1 MAGLSS
7 VWTVEIELASNA
19 FPVVSI
25 IQVSK
30 TEALFFKQGML
41 FTVDLPKN
49 LILLF

>member
-7 VWTVEIELASNA
+7 VWTVEIEQVSNA
-19 FPVVSI
+19 LHVVSI
-25 IQVSK
+25 IHVSK
-30 TEALFFKQGML
+30 TEALFVKWGML